1 MLCKTIDLSPTS
13 ICSSLRAVAGNKKPR
28 IIEPFLAALILERW
42 ENGTLG
48 NFPALSAKTSELRSP
63 AKAGANA

>member
-1 MLCKTIDLSPTS
+1 MPCKIIDLSSAS

-28 IIEPFLAALILERW
+28 IVEPFLAALVLERW

-48 NFPALSAKTSELRSP
+48 KFPSLP
-63 AKAGANA
+63 AKAKQHSGKATASA